1 MGIANEAIFTV
12 LLVSAPILG
21 AALLVG
27 LLISILQATTQL
39 QEMTLVFVPKIVV
52 VFVVIIITGPWML
65 NIITSF
71 TYDLYTSIPQFISCL
86 LYTSPSPRDGLL
98 SRMPSSA

>member
-1 MGIANEAIFTV
+1 MYEDIVMGIANDAIFTV

-21 AALLVG
+21 SALIVG

-52 VFVVIIITGPWML
+52 VLLVVVIFGPWML
-65 NIITSF
+65 NILTSF
-71 TYDLYTSIPQFISCL
+71 MYDLYATIPQIIS
-86 LYTSPSPRDGLL
+86 P
-98 SRMPSSA
+98 